1 MELYTSS
8 LNRNFNSRKSSHN
21 IFFSPLKSQQ
31 HYRTKNLPQSDLFT
45 WNSLTQTQWL
55 SLEIF
60 ESLREENHFE
70 VTNYIHTYE
79 ERSRVQT

>member
-1 MELYTSS
+1 MELYTS

-21 IFFSPLKSQQ
+21 FFSPLKSQQ
-31 HYRTKNLPQSDLFT
+31 HYRTKSLPQSDLFT

-60 ESLREENHFE
+60 EALGEENHFE

-79 ERSRVQT
+79 ERSRV